1 MPAPLISI
9 NAAQHLVLDAVSPLG
24 TETVAIDD
32 ALGRVLAKDV
42 SAAGDVPPFPCS
54 AMDGYAVAAGEA
66 GRTLA
71 IVGEARAGTPS
82 SRRLAGGGAIRIST
96 GAAVR
101 VGASA

>member
-9 NAAQHLVLDAVSPLG
+9 NAAQPLVLDAVSPLG

-54 AMDGYAVAAGEA
+54 AMDGYAVTAGEA

-82 SRRLAGGGAIRIST
+82 SRPPARGGGVPTSPRAP
-96 GAAVR
+96 GP
-101 VGASA
+101 